1 MKTYLS
7 PVARIIALY
16 DEAELMTGSDRSV
29 AIQREADVDDADKS
43 NRRSGI
49 WDDL

>member
-16 DEAELMTGSDRSV
+16 DEAELMQTGSLRVSV
-29 AIQREADVDDADKS
+29 EREVDVDDADKS